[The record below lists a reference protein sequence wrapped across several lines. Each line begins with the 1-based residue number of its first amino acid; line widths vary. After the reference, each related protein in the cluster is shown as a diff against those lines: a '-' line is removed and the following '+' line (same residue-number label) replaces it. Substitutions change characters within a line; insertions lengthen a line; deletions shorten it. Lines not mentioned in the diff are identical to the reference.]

1 MNIRLYKFSL
11 LASSVML
18 LVISLLLLPKEKNMS
33 FVALGVSVIFMLL
46 YVSLHQFSKGNK

>member
-11 LASSVML
+11 LASSVLL
-18 LVISLLLLPKEKNMS
+18 LVISLLLLPKGKNMS

-46 YVSLHQFSKGNK
+46 YISLHQFSKGNK

>member
-18 LVISLLLLPKEKNMS
+18 LVISFLLLPKEKNMS

-46 YVSLHQFSKGNK
+46 YVSLHQFFKGNK

>member
-18 LVISLLLLPKEKNMS
+18 LVISFLLLPKEKNMS

>member
-46 YVSLHQFSKGNK
+46 YISLHQFFKGNK

>member
-46 YVSLHQFSKGNK
+46 YISLHQFSKGNK